1 MSVRQLSEATINRIA
16 AGEVV
21 ERPASAVKELV
32 ENALDAGAS
41 RVDIEVAGGGAD
53 LIRVV
58 DDGGGIHPDDI
69 ELAVANHATS
79 KVSSAADLAGVGTLG
94 FRGEALASLAA
105 IAHVKLQSRPPDLP
119 LGAEVGARGGE
130 MSVAGAW
137 A

>member
-1 MSVRQLSEATINRIA
+1 MPRIRPLPPEVAGQIA

-32 ENALDAGAS
+32 ENSLDAGAN
-41 RVDIEVAGGGAD
+41 RVDIEVAGGGAG

-79 KVSSAADLAGVGTLG
+79 KLASAADLAGVGTLG
-94 FRGEALASLAA
+94 FWGEVAVLFTVRA
-105 IAHVKLQSRPPDLP
+105 VDRRRP
-119 LGAEVGARGGE
+119 
-130 MSVAGAW
+130 
-137 A
+137 